1 MRRSDPRHRPEFQKF
16 FYPSTKSAGLSEWAE
31 KMVVEQPVLPEI
43 IDAPWCIN
51 GQLARVSQGRWPDRC
66 AEWIDEPAETSFAAP
81 SALGRSSRRMKQ
93 R

>member
-43 IDAPWCIN
+43 IDAPVVHQRAV
-51 GQLARVSQGRWPDRC
+51 GARQSGEVAGSLC
-66 AEWIDEPAETSFAAP
+66 
-81 SALGRSSRRMKQ
+81 RMD
-93 R
+93 